1 MPSARSV
8 LAPDRKKT
16 FYRRGAP
23 SKAEKALVAQVV
35 QDFPGEVAGPQ
46 VAALATTLKRTKE
59 AVKAMIE
66 QAKENFVSEAESYV
80 KIHKQVVEAALA
92 NGDAKSLDVAAK
104 GAQWAIENIGAE
116 GTRIIEAAKTTPQ
129 GMKLLIGVNIGGLRE
144 PGTIETGKVITVP
157 TKVVEA
163 DGE

>member
-1 MPSARSV
+1 MPGARSV
-8 LAPDRKKT
+8 IAKHQKLKL
-16 FYRRGAP
+16 YRRGAP

-35 QDFPGEVAGPQ
+35 QDFPGELGPSQ
-46 VAALATTLKRTKE
+46 VNALAKTIKRTKE
-59 AVKAMIE
+59 AVKEMIL

-80 KIHKQVVEAALA
+80 ALHKKVVEAAYA

-116 GTRIIEAAKTTPQ
+116 GTRIIEAAKTVPQ

-144 PGTIETGKVITVP
+144 PGKIESGKVINVTRP
-157 TKVVEA
+157 EPS
-163 DGE
+163 GE